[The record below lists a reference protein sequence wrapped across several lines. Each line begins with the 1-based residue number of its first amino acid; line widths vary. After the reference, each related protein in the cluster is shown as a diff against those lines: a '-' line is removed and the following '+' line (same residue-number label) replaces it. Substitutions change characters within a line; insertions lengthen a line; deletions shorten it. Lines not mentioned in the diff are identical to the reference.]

1 MATLSKKSP
10 LTGKTDLVT
19 FRLMAKVGGQMKAL
33 SEAYQVLDIEVEK
46 SVNRIATESCLLYHL
61 LRVIMKPLKCLK
73 KINLLMGKI

>member
-46 SVNRIATESCLLYHL
+46 AEVT
-61 LRVIMKPLKCLK
+61 MKNYLKEL
-73 KINLLMGKI
+73 GYE